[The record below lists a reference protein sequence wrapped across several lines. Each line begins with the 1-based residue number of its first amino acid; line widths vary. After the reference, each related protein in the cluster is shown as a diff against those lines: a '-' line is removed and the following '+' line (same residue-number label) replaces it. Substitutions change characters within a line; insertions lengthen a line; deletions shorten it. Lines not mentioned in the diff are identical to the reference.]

1 MKEKVIFIFFS
12 LLSCVILCAQTVSK
26 TVVYGANKGMNQW
39 HITKMLQ
46 DRIGFI
52 WISSWDGLTR
62 FDGYEF
68 VTFNSSPGD
77 GSPLENNRVRDM
89 QLAANGDI
97 YCLVDDR
104 WFLFSQSKGTFVN
117 ISDAENEE
125 LLKAKEHNK
134 QRPGKQNQMTQSL
147 QKKRG
152 RKMTDRQGNLWISTP
167 DSIIKTV
174 FYRKPA
180 VPLVLRNQEQA
191 RCFFVDRT
199 GNYWVATLK
208 DKAVSIY
215 DRSNRPMGYLSPSGK
230 ISPSHVSF
238 SSSVYVIYQHSDG
251 ILYLGTKPGGLY
263 KLKSQKEGFEVQS
276 VSLGNANANSV
287 YDIKA
292 DPSGRLWLATFDGI
306 YCLNGDKIEH
316 IKQTK
321 GWKVRSLHFTQH
333 HILMAATTTGLA
345 VGKMTDKN
353 ISDMKLRLHCREP
366 KRVESLCNSAT
377 TDILETSDHQIYVS
391 TESAGIDKI
400 MSHDLMASKLDF
412 KHFDK
417 TMGLQCETV
426 SSMAP
431 YRKDWIW
438 VVGGYT
444 LMMLNTQTG
453 EVRNYGTGFFHD
465 SYRYSD
471 AHPVCLPDG
480 RWMFGL
486 QDGAFCLSE
495 SELSKTGGERH
506 VVFTGISVEHAPMQY
521 AVAYLDSL
529 TLNKQQRNLKVSFST
544 LDFSNAEDLSYAFR
558 LRECDKWIFLG
569 KEHTVTLPDLQPG
582 DYQLQVKCTNA
593 AGEWTKNFSTL
604 HIHVT
609 PKFSETIWAFI
620 LYVFLIL
627 VTIFTL
633 LYIYIYIRRIKTK
646 MREALEAYLAL
657 LEDKNQVGREMVDES
672 QEAVQ
677 IVSTEEDD
685 EIMKRLMQFIDA
697 HLSDSEVGII
707 EMAEAA
713 AISRSGLN
721 RKLKR
726 IVGLT
731 PAEFLREIRIKR
743 AQQFLLSTSKGVSE
757 IAYSCG
763 FSDPKY
769 FGKIFRSMTGMSP
782 TDYRQNGGKADK

>member
-1 MKEKVIFIFFS
+1 MKKIFILIYFCLF
-12 LLSCVILCAQTVSK
+12 CYGILCAQDAK
-26 TVVYGANKGMNQW
+26 KMVVYDEKQSMNQW

-46 DRIGFI
+46 DRMGFI
-52 WISSWDGLTR
+52 WISSWNGLTR

-68 VTFNSSPGD
+68 VTFKSRPGD
-77 GSPLENNRVRDM
+77 DSPLENNRVRDI

-97 YCLVDDR
+97 YCLVDNR
-104 WFLFSQSKGTFVN
+104 WFLFSQSKGTFIN
-117 ISDAENEE
+117 ISDDENEK
-125 LLKAKEHNK
+125 LNKAKTKNRLRLTK
-134 QRPGKQNQMTQSL
+134 RKKV
-147 QKKRG
+147 QKMG
-152 RKMTDRQGNLWISTP
+152 RKMVDRQGNVWFCTP
-167 DSIIKTV
+167 DSIVKTIN
-174 FYRKPA
+174 YRKPA
-180 VPLVLRNQEQA
+180 VPFVLRSSDQA
-191 RCFFVDRT
+191 RYFFVDRS
-199 GNYWVATLK
+199 GNYWVSTQK
-208 DKAVSIY
+208 DKSVSIY
-215 DRSNRPMGYLSPSGK
+215 NRGNKLLGYLTPTGE
-230 ISPSHVSF
+230 ISKKYVPF
-238 SSSVYVIYQHSDG
+238 STAVYAIYQHNDG
-251 ILYLGTKPGGLY
+251 CIYLGTKPGGLY
-263 KLKSQKEGFEVQS
+263 KLKSRKEDFEVQHI
-276 VSLGNANANSV
+276 SLGNDKANSI

-292 DPSGRLWLATFDGI
+292 DRVGRLWFATFDGI
-306 YCLNGDKIEH
+306 YCLHEGRVEH
-316 IKQTK
+316 VRQTK
-321 GWKVRSLHFTQH
+321 GWKVRCLHFTQRD
-333 HILMAATTTGLA
+333 ILMAATTTGLA
-345 VGKMTDKN
+345 VGKLSNKTIGDLKF
-353 ISDMKLRLHCREP
+353 LLHCREP
-366 KRVESLCNSAT
+366 KRVESLGNSAT
-377 TDILETSDHQIYVS
+377 MDILETADHQIYVS
-391 TESAGIDKI
+391 TETAGVDKI
-400 MSHDLMASKLDF
+400 MSRDLMASKLDF

-426 SSMAP
+426 LSMTP

-480 RWMFGL
+480 RWIFGL

-495 SELSKTGGERH
+495 SELSKTGGERR
-506 VVFTGISVEHAPMQY
+506 VVFTGISVEYAPMQY
-521 AVAYLDSL
+521 AVAHLDSL
-529 TLNKQQRNLKVSFST
+529 TLDKQQRNLRVSFST

-558 LRECDKWIFLG
+558 LREGDKWIFLG

-593 AGEWTKNFSTL
+593 AGVWMKDFSTL

-609 PKFSETIWAFI
+609 PKFTETIWAFI

-627 VTIFTL
+627 VTISTL
-633 LYIYIYIRRIKTK
+633 LYIYLYIRRIKTK
-646 MREALEAYLAL
+646 QREALEAYLAL
-657 LEDKNQVGREMVDES
+657 LEDKNQEGRERADES
-672 QEAVQ
+672 QEAVL

-697 HLSDSEVGII
+697 HLSDSEIGII

-731 PAEFLREIRIKR
+731 PAEFLRETRIKR